1 MSPVRAAPSP
11 TGLRSLVTRAASGRS
26 HARRGHADHASSAL
40 SIPRRIHG
48 FASGSPPR
56 SGAVCAPS
64 AAQHFCHRLLGA
76 AALVTLL
83 AAGLA
88 PASAQSGSSLAGD
101 APLIPWQRT
110 LDDALALS
118 QQTGKPLLV
127 AVNADGEVA
136 SDSIARG
143 RYRDPEFAKLVE
155 GFIPVIASPVTHAPR
170 DRDGR
175 GVRIVCPRFGT
186 VTCAEHQAI
195 EPDAYARWFDG
206 TRVTPRHVGV
216 SKKGEVL
223 FDLYLLSSLSQIDR
237 ALEQHGESKGD
248 LKDAAK
254 LSDSKL
260 FASRDAA
267 ARTRLEQRFLE
278 APLASRKRWAEQGGS
293 QPGLLVLALRDG
305 DASVRAAA
313 LESVVDHAVE
323 LPTDVLSEAAREAW
337 GDRLALAAV
346 VAGLELRAGDPP
358 SAASSSGANGGTAGA
373 ADGAGASSSGDG
385 RARRLATVLGGAIAE
400 GRHRAVDPEA
410 WTAALAAVPSMVPA
424 PTLRDSETIYA
435 LVGQLGETIE
445 QDPAAL
451 GARYELAT
459 ALVEMADASMAEGA
473 GDVSWLWEQ
482 AKEAALEALD
492 HRDPLKDDAGSAK
505 ALLGAWAA
513 LARSDWELG
522 GLEVAADA
530 AANAVR
536 PAVTWEA
543 AYTLAAVDALHVLVQ
558 ARFEQIAG
566 AQDADQAIEPVWAA
580 DLADG
585 ARALMVH
592 PLAEE
597 WQQVA
602 ALDAVAG
609 VALDGL
615 HRQLAQAAVIERPK
629 SSGMHEHLRWTVLRD
644 GDALALIDA
653 YDELLSKHTRSGLV
667 KWYAAYGALAAGDRL
682 RDEGRTDDA
691 RTAYAAS
698 LERFEA
704 AGKRDS
710 SLDLLAECTALVH
723 AGLAAACLADGE
735 LEQAVEAMLTAAAT
749 SAAALDLPD
758 GNEDTPRKTGR
769 ALSLALRRADKRD
782 LATKVDDALAGK

>member
-1 MSPVRAAPSP
+1 MA
-11 TGLRSLVTRAASGRS
+11 LVAT
-26 HARRGHADHASSAL
+26 
-40 SIPRRIHG
+40 
-48 FASGSPPR
+48 
-56 SGAVCAPS
+56 
-64 AAQHFCHRLLGA
+64 
-76 AALVTLL
+76 ALVTLL

-118 QQTGKPLLV
+118 QETGKPLLV

-195 EPDAYARWFDG
+195 EPDAYARWFGG

-293 QPGLLVLALRDG
+293 QPGLMVLALRDG
-305 DASVRAAA
+305 EASVRAAA

-323 LPTDVLSEAAREAW
+323 LPTDVLAEAAREAW

-346 VAGLELRAGDPP
+346 VAGLELRAGDPT
-358 SAASSSGANGGTAGA
+358 SAATSTGANGANGATAGV
-373 ADGAGASSSGDG
+373 ADGAGAEASSSGDG
-385 RARRLATVLGGAIAE
+385 RARRLATVLAGATAE

-410 WTAALAAVPSMVPA
+410 WTAALAAVPSMVSA

-459 ALVEMADASMAEGA
+459 ALVEMADTSLAEGA
-473 GDVSWLWEQ
+473 SDVSWLWEQ

-492 HRDPLKDDAGSAK
+492 HRDPLKADAGSVK

-513 LARSDWELG
+513 LARADWELG

-536 PAVTWEA
+536 QPVTWEA

-558 ARFEQIAG
+558 ARFEQIAA
-566 AQDADQAIEPVWAA
+566 AQDADQAIEAVWAA

-585 ARALMVH
+585 ARVLMAH

-615 HRQLAQAAVIERPK
+615 HRQLAQAAVIARPK

-653 YDELLSKHTRSGLV
+653 YDDLLSKHTRSGLV

-782 LATKVDDALAGK
+782 LATKVDDALKAN

>member
-1 MSPVRAAPSP
+1 
-11 TGLRSLVTRAASGRS
+11 VT
-26 HARRGHADHASSAL
+26 
-40 SIPRRIHG
+40 
-48 FASGSPPR
+48 
-56 SGAVCAPS
+56 
-64 AAQHFCHRLLGA
+64 LGA

-101 APLIPWQRT
+101 APLIPWQRS

-118 QQTGKPLLV
+118 QDTGKPLLV

-143 RYRDPEFAKLVE
+143 RYRDPDFAKLVE
-155 GFIPVIASPVTHAPR
+155 GFIPVIASPVSHAPR

-216 SKKGEVL
+216 SAKGEVL

-248 LKDAAK
+248 LKNAEK

-267 ARTRLEQRFLE
+267 ARTRLEQRFVD
-278 APLASRKRWAEQGGS
+278 APLASRKRWADQGGG
-293 QPGLLVLALRDG
+293 QPGLLVLALRDK

-313 LESVVDHAVE
+313 LASVVEHAVS
-323 LPTDVLSEAAREAW
+323 LPTDVLAEAAREAW

-346 VAGLELRAGDPP
+346 VAGLELRAGDP
-358 SAASSSGANGGTAGA
+358 SFAASSVGAN
-373 ADGAGASSSGDG
+373 GAGASGAGANGAGAEASSAGDG
-385 RARRLATVLGGAIAE
+385 RARRLAAMLAGATAE
-400 GRHRAVDPEA
+400 GRHRAVDPDA
-410 WTAALAAVPSMVPA
+410 WTAALAAVPSMVSA

-435 LVGQLGETIE
+435 LVGQLGEAIE

-459 ALVEMADASMAEGA
+459 ALVEMADASLAEGA

-482 AKEAALEALD
+482 AKQAALEALD
-492 HRDPLKDDAGSAK
+492 QRDPLKDDADSVK
-505 ALLGAWAA
+505 ALLGAWSA
-513 LARSDWELG
+513 LARADWELG
-522 GLEVAADA
+522 GLEVPADA

-536 PAVTWEA
+536 QPVTWEA

-558 ARFEQIAG
+558 ARFEQIA
-566 AQDADQAIEPVWAA
+566 AAHDADQAIESVWAA

-585 ARALMVH
+585 ARALMLH

-615 HRQLAQAAVIERPK
+615 HRQLAQAAVIERPR
-629 SSGMHEHLRWTVLRD
+629 SSGMHEHLRWTALRD

-653 YDELLSKHTRSGLV
+653 YDELLAKHTRSGLV

-691 RTAYAAS
+691 RVAYAVS

-710 SLDLLAECTALVH
+710 SLELLAECTALVH
-723 AGLAAACLADGE
+723 AGLAAASLDDGE
-735 LEQAVEAMLTAAAT
+735 LERAVEQMLTAAAT
-749 SAAALDLPD
+749 SPAALDLPD
-758 GNEDTPRKTGR
+758 GNEDTPRKTAR

-782 LATKVDDALAGK
+782 LATKLDDALAGR